1 MRRQPPNLANHTLP
15 PKRATIIPRKRPIN
29 YLLCIYIYIEN
40 VGPGG
45 GVDHI
50 YIYIHTYIDYGLY
63 DMTMD
68 LAEFQYF
75 TKLNIDEIKLFG
87 DSDDSSC

>member
-1 MRRQPPNLANHTLP
+1 LT
-15 PKRATIIPRKRPIN
+15 
-29 YLLCIYIYIEN
+29 
-40 VGPGG
+40 
-45 GVDHI
+45 I